1 MPQGARHLAT
11 MLMTN
16 TTLQTLDL
24 VNTGIADAGAVAIFR
39 ALKQNPAL
47 PLKHL
52 YLGSNAEGPRTG
64 QAAGDFLASGQS
76 KLTSLI
82 LSCSRLGD
90 EGVSYIAAGLRRD
103 TKLERL
109 ALESARIGDVGA
121 KALADALEDH
131 PALIM
136 LDLGYR
142 KGTYELGERG
152 NEITGEGAMY
162 IGEKLIGKPGARK
175 PNTLRSI
182 DLSSNSISKEEQHQ
196 FFENF
201 VVGNEKLLRV
211 RLGQKGANSNPK
223 LDLTCRKLVN
233 EHHSKYF
240 EAELTSEEE
249 NQERERVRDA
259 LEPQHIKEIYSIYR
273 GNM

>member
-1 MPQGARHLAT
+1 MSQGARHLAT

-16 TTLQTLDL
+16 TTLQTLDF
-24 VNTGIADAGAVAIFR
+24 VNTGIGDAGALAIIR
-39 ALKQNPAL
+39 ALRQNPMSS
-47 PLKHL
+47 LKHL

-64 QAAGDFLASGQS
+64 QAIGDYLASGQS
-76 KLTSLI
+76 KLTGI
-82 LSCSRLGD
+82 FLSCSRLGD
-90 EGVSYIAAGLRRD
+90 EGVSHLAAGLQND

-109 ALESARIGDVGA
+109 ALESTRVGDVGA

-142 KGTYELGERG
+142 KGTYEMGERG
-152 NEITGEGAMY
+152 NDITDQGALY
-162 IGEKLIGKPGARK
+162 IGEKLLGKPGARK
-175 PNTLRSI
+175 SNTLRSI
-182 DLSSNSISKEEQHQ
+182 DLTSNSVTKEGQQQ
-196 FFENF
+196 FFYDY

-211 RLGQKGANSNPK
+211 RLGQKGANRNPK
-223 LDLTCRKLVN
+223 LELTCKRLVN
-233 EHHSKYF
+233 EYQSKYF
-240 EAELTSEEE
+240 EAELTNEEDIR
-249 NQERERVRDA
+249 ERERVRDA

>member
-11 MLMTN
+11 MLMVN
-16 TTLQTLDL
+16 TTLETLDL
-24 VNTGIADAGAVAIFR
+24 VNTGIADAGAVAVFR
-39 ALKQNPAL
+39 ALKQNPASS
-47 PLKHL
+47 LKHL

-64 QAAGDFLASGQS
+64 QAIGDYLASGQS
-76 KLTSLI
+76 KLTSLF

-90 EGVSYIAAGLRRD
+90 EGVSYLATGLKND

-109 ALESARIGDVGA
+109 ALESVRVGDVGV

-142 KGTYELGERG
+142 KGTYEMGERE
-152 NEITGEGAMY
+152 NDITEKGALY
-162 IGEKLIGKPGARK
+162 IGKKLIGKAGTRK
-175 PNTLRSI
+175 SNTLRFI
-182 DLSSNSISKEEQHQ
+182 DFSSNSISKEGQQQ
-196 FFENF
+196 FFDDY
-201 VVGNEKLLRV
+201 VMGNEKLLRV
-211 RLGQKGANSNPK
+211 RLGQKGTNRNPK
-223 LDLTCRKLVN
+223 LELICKNLVN
-233 EHHSKYF
+233 EYHSKYF

-249 NQERERVRDA
+249 IRERERVRDA

>member
-1 MPQGARHLAT
+1 MHQGARHLAA

-39 ALKQNPAL
+39 ALKQNPTP
-47 PLKHL
+47 PLKHI

-64 QAAGDFLASGQS
+64 QSVGDFLASGQS
-76 KLTSLI
+76 KLTSLT

-90 EGVSYIAAGLRRD
+90 EGVSYIAAGLRSD
-103 TKLERL
+103 TKIERL

-121 KALADALEDH
+121 KALADALEGH
-131 PALIM
+131 PALTV

-142 KGTYELGERG
+142 KGTYEMGERG
-152 NEITGEGAMY
+152 NEITDKGAMY

-175 PNTLRSI
+175 TNALRSI
-182 DLSSNSISKEEQHQ
+182 DFSSNSISKEGQRQ
-196 FFENF
+196 FFDDF
-201 VVGNEKLLRV
+201 VMGNEKLLRV
-211 RLGQKGANSNPK
+211 RLGQKGANRDSK
-223 LDLTCRKLVN
+223 LELACKKLVN
-233 EHHSKYF
+233 EYHSKYF
-240 EAELTSEEE
+240 EAELTSEEDIR
-249 NQERERVRDA
+249 ERERVRDA

>member
-39 ALKQNPAL
+39 ALKQNPASSL
-47 PLKHL
+47 EHL

-64 QAAGDFLASGQS
+64 QAVGDYLATGQS
-76 KLTSLI
+76 KLTSLF

-90 EGVSYIAAGLRRD
+90 EGVSYLAAGLQND

-109 ALESARIGDVGA
+109 ALESVRVGDVGA
-121 KALADALEDH
+121 KAIADALEDH

-142 KGTYELGERG
+142 KGTYEMGERG
-152 NEITGEGAMY
+152 NEITDEGAMY
-162 IGEKLIGKPGARK
+162 IGEKLIGKSGARK
-175 PNTLRSI
+175 SNTLRFI
-182 DLSSNSISKEEQHQ
+182 DFSSNSISKEGQQQ
-196 FFENF
+196 FFDDY
-201 VVGNEKLLRV
+201 VVGNERLLRV
-211 RLGQKGANSNPK
+211 RLGQKGANRNAK
-223 LDLTCRKLVN
+223 LELTCKKLVN
-233 EHHSKYF
+233 EYHSQYF
-240 EAELTSEEE
+240 EAELTSKEEI
-249 NQERERVRDA
+249 QERERVRDA
-259 LEPQHIKEIYSIYR
+259 LEPQHVKEIYSIYR

>member
-39 ALKQNPAL
+39 ALKQNPASS
-47 PLKHL
+47 LKHL

-64 QAAGDFLASGQS
+64 QAIGDYLASGRS
-76 KLTSLI
+76 KLTSLF

-90 EGVSYIAAGLRRD
+90 EGVSYIAGGLQND

-109 ALESARIGDVGA
+109 ALESARVGDVGA

-131 PALIM
+131 KALIM

-142 KGTYELGERG
+142 KGTYEMGERG
-152 NEITGEGAMY
+152 NEITDEGAMY
-162 IGEKLIGKPGARK
+162 VGEKLIGKSGARK
-175 PNTLRSI
+175 SNTLRFI
-182 DLSSNSISKEEQHQ
+182 DFSSNSISKEGQQQ
-196 FFENF
+196 FFDDY

-211 RLGQKGANSNPK
+211 RLGQKGANRNPK
-223 LDLTCRKLVN
+223 LELTCKRLVN
-233 EHHSKYF
+233 EYHSKYF
-240 EAELTSEEE
+240 EAELTDEEDI
-249 NQERERVRDA
+249 QERERVGDA

>member
-1 MPQGARHLAT
+1 MPQGGCHLAT

-39 ALKQNPAL
+39 ALKQNPAS

-52 YLGSNAEGPRTG
+52 YLGCNAEGPRTG
-64 QAAGDFLASGQS
+64 QAVGDFLASGQS
-76 KLTSLI
+76 KLTSLF

-90 EGVSYIAAGLRRD
+90 EGVSYIAAGLQCD

-109 ALESARIGDVGA
+109 GLESARIGDIGA

-131 PALIM
+131 PALIVF
-136 LDLGYR
+136 DLGYR
-142 KGTYELGERG
+142 KGTYEMGERG
-152 NEITGEGAMY
+152 NEITDEGAMY

-175 PNTLRSI
+175 SNTLRFI
-182 DLSSNSISKEEQHQ
+182 DLSSNSISKEGQQQ
-196 FFENF
+196 FFDDF

-211 RLGQKGANSNPK
+211 RLGQKGANRNPK
-223 LDLTCRKLVN
+223 LELTCKKLVT
-233 EHHSKYF
+233 EYHSKYF
-240 EAELTSEEE
+240 EAELTSEAEF
-249 NQERERVRDA
+249 QERERVQDA